1 MKRAER
7 MASLQPCNQIRNKI
21 LIQIA
26 GGEKKKIPQ
35 KKSLKNKKKK
45 KREFKRFDHS
55 HRGRSRILWE
65 FDTDRVRLSFGLV
78 DCSDRLST
86 ACGRKTLASLH
97 TKNWDAIS
105 VCYR

>member
-1 MKRAER
+1 MHPSLMKRAER

-45 KREFKRFDHS
+45 RESLK
-55 HRGRSRILWE
+55 
-65 FDTDRVRLSFGLV
+65 GLTTHIEG
-78 DCSDRLST
+78 DLES
-86 ACGRKTLASLH
+86 CGNLTPTESGCHLGWLIAV
-97 TKNWDAIS
+97 TG
-105 VCYR
+105 